1 MAIQFRVLIGVL
13 CIIGLM
19 ACAADSGGDDSMSGD
34 RAVVTTPSTSNAG
47 SGASAA
53 RSPARSVSS
62 PMSPAAPSGAPAA
75 PPAAPVTPA
84 PMTTPPRPG
93 MQPPPPAMTPNPTP
107 PTVAP
112 PPAPSGDPNGSGGV
126 VSIPD
131 TKCGPAAGL
140 DAFVAGTGIPGP
152 GTPNV
157 KIGGRDVV
165 LSYPCDVHEGAHVTF
180 ILNLHG
186 TMPDETLKTYQHGY
200 FSAHKYVTSHKLIVA
215 TPISKSPVG
224 QWGNMDG
231 GVDVPHL
238 YEVIKW
244 VYEKFGKLQIT
255 GMWVGGHSWGSAF
268 AKTFVCDAMLK
279 DKVRG
284 VIGMSGGATAAAGGD
299 CAARISQI
307 HTVGEMEG
315 GEGGVPNQTAIAA
328 AHGCDGMLPKKDIGN
343 GQMLY
348 DWPNCDK
355 GWVHFNFVM
364 GNHEH
369 ITAMDDPV
377 VKYIVDAIKSTEK

>member
-1 MAIQFRVLIGVL
+1 MTP
-13 CIIGLM
+13 
-19 ACAADSGGDDSMSGD
+19 AANSGGAPTQPVM
-34 RAVVTTPSTSNAG
+34 PAG
-47 SGASAA
+47 
-53 RSPARSVSS
+53 
-62 PMSPAAPSGAPAA
+62 M
-75 PPAAPVTPA
+75 VTP
-84 PMTTPPRPG
+84 PG
-93 MQPPPPAMTPNPTP
+93 MQAPPPVQPAG
-107 PTVAP
+107 TVAP
-112 PPAPSGDPNGSGGV
+112 PATPMGDPNGSGAV
-126 VSIPD
+126 VSIPE

-140 DAFVAGTGIPGP
+140 DVFVTGTGIPGP

-165 LSYPCDVHEGAHVTF
+165 LSYPCDTREAAHVTF

-186 TMPDETLKTYQHGY
+186 TMPEETLKTYQHGY
-200 FSAHKYVTSHKLIVA
+200 FSAHKLVTSHKLIVL

-231 GVDVPHL
+231 GVDTPHL
-238 YEVIKW
+238 HEVINW
-244 VYEKFGKLQIT
+244 VYDKFSKFHIT
-255 GMWVGGHSWGSAF
+255 GMWVGGHSWGSMF

-284 VIGMSGGATAAAGGD
+284 VIGMSGGPTAAGGLGGGD

-307 HTVGEMEG
+307 HTNGELEG
-315 GEGGVPNQTAIAA
+315 GEAGVPNQTAIAM
-328 AHGCDGMLPKKDIGN
+328 AHGCDAGLPKKDIGN
-343 GQMLY
+343 GQILY

-364 GNHEH
+364 GAHEY
-369 ITAMDDPV
+369 ITAIDDPV